1 MLLSGIIDLLQ
12 FCEFIEVRDQNTED
26 DDVDQLLYEGAASDC
41 PYWLTK
47 QRLIDPKILYP
58 NFDCGA
64 ISITDN
70 KKLRIWVDLQ

>member
-1 MLLSGIIDLLQ
+1 MQLSELIDLLQ
-12 FCEFIEVRDQNTED
+12 FCETIEVRDWNTEN
-26 DDVDQLLYEGAASDC
+26 DVNQLLYEGAASDC

-58 NFDCGA
+58 DYDCGV

-70 KKLRIWVDLQ
+70 KKLRVWIDLQ

>member
-1 MLLSGIIDLLQ
+1 MQLSELIDLLQ
-12 FCEFIEVRDQNTED
+12 FCESIEVRDWNTED
-26 DDVDQLLYEGAASDC
+26 GDVDQLLYEGAAFDC

-47 QRLIDPKILYP
+47 QHLIDPKILFP
-58 NFDCGA
+58 DFDCGV

>member
-1 MLLSGIIDLLQ
+1 MQLSELIDLLQ
-12 FCEFIEVRDQNTED
+12 FCEFIEVRDWNTED
-26 DDVDQLLYEGAASDC
+26 DDVDQLLYEGVASDC

-58 NFDCGA
+58 NCDCGV

-70 KKLRIWVDLQ
+70 KKLRIWIDLQ